1 MRGPIA
7 FSSALLMVLALTG
20 CREDAR
26 TGNGG
31 GLGPGRG
38 QTPAAISSSAKVVK
52 VASSPV
58 TISQNSPVDALVTLS
73 ISPGFH
79 VNANPA
85 TFPYLIAT
93 ELTASKVEGI
103 AVGSPGYP
111 AAQKKKFQFAEEPLS
126 VYEGEIPIKLN
137 LRAEANATAGTRSL
151 PVKVRVQACDE
162 EQCFPPATINTTIAV
177 TVK

>member
-1 MRGPIA
+1 MNRSYRYALPLLFAFTLGGCNRGIDP
-7 FSSALLMVLALTG
+7 SS
-20 CREDAR
+20 
-26 TGNGG
+26 
-31 GLGPGRG
+31 P
-38 QTPAAISSSAKVVK
+38 TPAAISSSAQVAK
-52 VASSPV
+52 VAGANVS
-58 TISQNSPVDALVTLS
+58 ISQSTPVDAVVTLS

-93 ELTASKVEGI
+93 ELTADKLEGI
-103 AVGSPGYP
+103 AVGLPGYP

-137 LRAEANATAGTRSL
+137 LRAEANATTGTRTL

-162 EQCFPPATINTTIAV
+162 EQCFPPATINATIRV